1 MLESQPIVPQKF
13 VKHILGSTG
22 IYEARAS
29 VGSTKKCIMGANK
42 TITAKNITTL
52 DQHLGQ
58 SYGEHGTMERETFH
72 ANAFSAYVGA
82 IVQDYREQ
90 NNLTQQELS
99 DRLGVKKSYLS
110 RIENGRAD
118 IRLST
123 LARVLGCMGFDLVA
137 TPRK

>member
-1 MLESQPIVPQKF
+1 
-13 VKHILGSTG
+13 
-22 IYEARAS
+22 
-29 VGSTKKCIMGANK
+29 MGAN
-42 TITAKNITTL
+42 TITTSKNITTL
-52 DQHLGQ
+52 DQHLTR
-58 SYGEHGTMERETFH
+58 SYGERVTITRETFH
-72 ANAFSAYVGA
+72 ANAFAAYVGA
-82 IVQDYREQ
+82 MVQEYREQ

-123 LARVLGCMGFDLVA
+123 LAKILGCMGFDIVA